1 MRLRRTL
8 PTGAYL
14 LRLGVF
20 GGTFDPIHFGHLLAA
35 EEARVTLGLERVLF
49 APAGDPPHKQGRVI
63 SPITH
68 RLAMVRLAI
77 ADNPAF
83 AVTTVDVDRP
93 GPHYTVD
100 AVRLLREEWGTG
112 ADETFFLM
120 GADSLTQLL
129 TWHQPAR
136 LVELCRLAVMARPG
150 YRPDLAGLEATL
162 PSLAARLDWVEMP
175 VLDIA
180 ASDLRRRVR
189 QGRSIRYQ
197 VPEAVAA
204 YVAEHGLYR

>member
-1 MRLRRTL
+1 
-8 PTGAYL
+8 
-14 LRLGVF
+14 LRLGVL

-49 APAGDPPHKQGRVI
+49 APAGAPPHKQGHII
-63 SPITH
+63 SPIAH

-83 AVTTVDVDRP
+83 AVTTVDTDRP

-100 AVRLLREEWGTG
+100 AIQLLREEWGTG

-129 TWHQPAR
+129 TWHQPDR
-136 LVELCRLAVMARPG
+136 LVELCHLAVMARPG
-150 YRPDLAGLEATL
+150 YRPDLTNLKTAL
-162 PSLAARLDWVEMP
+162 PGLAARLDWVEMP

-180 ASDLRRRVR
+180 ASDLRRRVS

>member
-1 MRLRRTL
+1 
-8 PTGAYL
+8 
-14 LRLGVF
+14 LRLGVL

-35 EEARVTLGLERVLF
+35 EEARVTLHLERVLF
-49 APAGDPPHKQGRVI
+49 APAGDPPHKQGHII
-63 SPITH
+63 SPVTH

-77 ADNPAF
+77 VGNAAF

-100 AVRLLREEWGTG
+100 AIRLLREKWGIG

-120 GADSLTQLL
+120 GTDSLAQLL

-150 YRPDLAGLEATL
+150 YRPDLTELEAAL
-162 PSLAARLDWVEMP
+162 PGLSARLDWVEMP

-180 ASDLRRRVR
+180 ASDLRRRVGE
-189 QGRSIRYQ
+189 GRSIRYQ

>member
-1 MRLRRTL
+1 M
-8 PTGAYL
+8 
-14 LRLGVF
+14 RLGVL

-35 EEARVTLGLERVLF
+35 EEARVTLHLERVLF
-49 APAGDPPHKQGRVI
+49 APAGDPPHKQGHII
-63 SPITH
+63 SPVTH

-77 ADNPAF
+77 AGNPAF

-100 AVRLLREEWGTG
+100 AIRLLREKWGIG
-112 ADETFFLM
+112 ADETSFLM
-120 GADSLTQLL
+120 GTDSLAQLL

-150 YRPDLAGLEATL
+150 YRPDLTELEAAL
-162 PSLAARLDWVEMP
+162 PGLSARLDWVEMP

-180 ASDLRRRVR
+180 ASDLRRRVGE
-189 QGRSIRYQ
+189 GRSIRYQ